1 MTWHDFRVIFQRC
14 SIRSI
19 ARSQS
24 GRQRD
29 VIGSVQTVERWRHTQ
44 QFGDVFTSNIIRS
57 EDIPELLCGNGAP
70 CHILRSDVNQP
81 QRVTRRY
88 VIPIKNFSHLK
99 LCLATAIH
107 NFKWQKMHA
116 TPSAYSQQT
125 RNVYPM
131 SAQCF
136 FIIISLSS
144 LKSVVLRKLHLVNK
158 MKIFCVK
165 ISIVGSF
172 RDREVACS
180 ASDRQGSNFES
191 CVWRTVSSQ
200 SSHHPQEALLAQF
213 SVYVHKSG
221 LKLDSFSLSQHL
233 HCIFIITNLNYLQK
247 T

>member
-29 VIGSVQTVERWRHTQ
+29 VIGSVQTVERWRH
-44 QFGDVFTSNIIRS
+44 RS

-131 SAQCF
+131 SAQCVI
-136 FIIISLSS
+136 IIISISS
-144 LKSVVLRKLHLVNK
+144 LKSVELRKLHLVNK
-158 MKIFCVK
+158 MKIFWINY
-165 ISIVGSF
+165 ISS
-172 RDREVACS
+172 
-180 ASDRQGSNFES
+180 
-191 CVWRTVSSQ
+191 T
-200 SSHHPQEALLAQF
+200 
-213 SVYVHKSG
+213 
-221 LKLDSFSLSQHL
+221 
-233 HCIFIITNLNYLQK
+233 
-247 T
+247 